1 MSILGRI
8 GKIANGFT
16 NLGTEIGEL
25 VWDTV
30 RSPFTEDEYDGVAG
44 TIVGITQDNLISGV
58 LASAVGEGSPLEAT
72 VGAIPEKYRT
82 PVRTFS
88 NEVLGAVDA
97 WQDDWI
103 ERPLAAA
110 AVGYSVATQSG
121 LRGWVDSETW
131 GTAWNIASEG
141 LPEGEY
147 DLSQVPPDQ
156 QELFTKQLSL
166 GRAVAF
172 AVLGTDVLNPNA
184 AVEAAQSGT
193 FNLISGAVDF
203 GETIFLDPLLAA
215 GKPLQ
220 AIRAGRL
227 TVGKSTDVN
236 QMLRRNRRG
245 DLSPTRSLTG
255 VRRRTDGAGEKTWG
269 YTNKLTQSEINNF
282 TTKRANQVVQ
292 SDGWINVNN
301 AIDELPAFR
310 QLNDGASRTSRETQ
324 ELHNQLGA
332 QIRELVGDNRIT
344 AVTAMALAQARN
356 QTMRTNHYRYMMGDQ
371 SAYTEAANAA
381 VAQARRLAE
390 GNVSGKVSSGKNLND
405 INDLDGQIAEKRKS
419 VSAAISKY
427 KTRAVEAARQAELGD
442 AAGPVIDV
450 DLGPGIDNL
459 FDAEELNDL
468 TELDRLLR
476 TRKDKVEE
484 LRDYVQ
490 GDEDWDF
497 GFVYDLK
504 TRFDDAQVD
513 NFAASNLTGANDE
526 LAKFFSRNAV
536 DDGDLLNAGIDR
548 WLLDSID
555 YEDVRETLF
564 QKLGEAT
571 LKNVDDATELGV
583 ERLMRGKADLQRQIY
598 APLAVRANNSFS
610 GVAGTVINT
619 SAKAIR
625 GRRIVQVWSENTAQR
640 FFQADDLS
648 QASNQFERMLRDA
661 TRVMYKGRR
670 LMETEEMDRYMGD
683 WINLPD
689 ADQRLRMFQALTETL
704 NERLAKRVYPDSPNA
719 EKALLDGLN
728 EQLNGAN
735 VYLGQAKPSGGL
747 FGVDPKTSQISWR
760 DENGSLQRFGVPLT
774 TQQLAAARMVPR
786 YDLIKDAL
794 AKIEK
799 QSDNRSILKNY
810 IGEEGWINPRKV
822 PETAS
827 LVADNLMKVWRP
839 AVLLRPAW
847 PLRVVGDEALRAASV
862 VGAFNQLRGMRAG
875 MSDMRVEFLRRRGID
890 IEEVAVSR
898 MRRELREEGVTDL
911 ADDADVYF
919 AYRNRF
925 SDDAIDK
932 LYKDEIYEAW
942 GKRRHTGLAAR
953 SMAGFLLFGP
963 LGAVGGGLTG
973 VMGQSKTARRLA
985 QRQIG
990 EAFAQDLKSR
1000 ADDLLEQAVRE
1011 GVSPERVAELRHT
1024 ASLLM
1029 ARETHIKKMLKKYE
1043 LDKDSVEGQILTVA
1057 DAAGARLEQA
1067 GRAPTMI
1074 AGTLVRH
1081 ALGDE
1086 TVSRETMNQRISADR
1101 TTSRLIEGA
1110 STREL
1115 GRNFEGPEWQVY
1127 TSQSDG
1133 FVDAW
1138 NRTTNRQWKAR
1149 GNADS
1154 PSNQYLREV
1163 WSTAFDSESAYKA
1176 NLVRFM
1182 NTPKGRQVLDALGVD
1197 KNHVDNFVDAVAA
1210 SANDIMPQFING
1222 RRIDYFD
1229 GYRDRLSSVDSDDI
1243 EWREVEKTR
1252 RRITDTASGRDELT
1266 EIDTASGMNMTRGP
1280 VEGIT
1285 PYWEGGK
1292 NLQNLTNEAFKIFA
1306 TLPTDN
1312 LSRLPYF
1319 RASYDQ
1325 EVARR
1330 LGAYVDPETGTY
1342 RISGDALQDVVDKI
1356 EMAAREKALAD
1367 VRYLLYDLTEST
1379 RMQESL
1385 SNMMPFLGAWQEV
1398 ISRWIGITKENPAYV
1413 ARVLDN
1419 FNSIPVT
1426 EDDEGNRWM
1435 ILRMPTLGGATGT
1448 LLKPFVG
1455 KQLSFSQ
1462 DAMSMLSSGGPGF
1475 GPLVTMPITEIAVQE
1490 PTLEE
1495 TLEFMWPYGLP
1506 QGDSQFSRVI
1516 TQITPAWVRRAKGA
1530 ATGSD
1535 EQERIVLSIMRDAL
1549 VLARQTESTD
1559 PQYET
1564 QYQEILS
1571 DPLKMNEFMGDLRS
1585 NARHLLAARAFASMV
1600 LPTSMK
1606 VDSPYQMY
1614 LDNYR
1619 KLREEDPI
1627 NADDRFIENYGPEF
1641 FGIVQ
1646 RTTKTNNGVSPT
1658 IESWKTFQEYQP
1670 LIEAYPEIGGLVTGN
1685 IGSTTVQRFNEAVYR
1700 RQQSSTVAPGSEDRQ
1715 RERVPLEDFLEGP
1728 DVKEG
1733 WEFYRNLVDIRDGEL
1748 TARKQSGG
1756 SGSINSRQNQD
1767 VRQVYDFELERLR
1780 FSHPAWWRAFNV
1792 QDKLKDQRK
1801 FEALREVAQ
1810 DTRLVQR
1817 EDVEVLVDYL
1827 DDRETIIDELKAR
1840 EAAGGSSQLSATA
1853 NQDVAELWDYMRMQ
1867 YRSILVFT
1875 EIFDRFLNRDE
1886 VDDSTWSKA

>member
-1 MSILGRI
+1 MGILSRI
-8 GKIANGFT
+8 GKIASGFT
-16 NLGTEIGEL
+16 NFASETVELG
-25 VWDTV
+25 WDTI
-30 RSPFTEDEYDGVAG
+30 RSPFTEDEYEGIAG

-72 VGAIPEKYRT
+72 VGAIPEKYRK

-141 LPEGEY
+141 LPDGEY

-172 AVLGTDVLNPNA
+172 AVLGTDVLNPDA
-184 AVEAAQSGT
+184 AIEAAQSGT

-203 GETIFLDPLLAA
+203 GETIFLDPLLIA

-220 AIRAGRL
+220 AARAGRL
-227 TVGKSTDVN
+227 TVGTSTDVN
-236 QMLRRNRRG
+236 QMLRRSRRG

-255 VRRRTDGAGEKTWG
+255 IRRRTDAAGEKKWG
-269 YTNKLTQSEINNF
+269 YTNKLTQAEINNF
-282 TTKRANQVVQ
+282 TTQRAKQVVE
-292 SDGWINVNN
+292 SDGWANVNN

-310 QLNDGASRTSRETQ
+310 QLNDGASRTARETQ

-332 QIRELVGDNRIT
+332 QIRDLIGENRIN

-371 SAYTEAANAA
+371 SAYTEAAAA
-381 VAQARRLAE
+381 AQRQAERLSRHSAME
-390 GNVSGKVSSGKNLND
+390 GGKVVGYGGSRLD
-405 INDLDGQIAEKRKS
+405 EINDLDGQIVEKRKR
-419 VSAAISKY
+419 VTEALTKY
-427 KTRAVEAARQAELGD
+427 KTRAAEAARQAELGD
-442 AAGPVIDV
+442 ASGPVELDFDI
-450 DLGPGIDNL
+450 GADNL
-459 FDAEELNDL
+459 FNAEELNDL

-476 TRKDKVEE
+476 TRKDKVDE

-504 TRFDDAQVD
+504 TRFDDAQID

-526 LAKFFSRNAV
+526 LAKFFGRNAV
-536 DDGDLLNAGIDR
+536 DDVDLLNAGIDR

-555 YEDVRETLF
+555 YEDARETLL
-564 QKLGEAT
+564 QKLGPESVT
-571 LKNVDDATELGV
+571 VRESTELGV
-583 ERLMRGKADLQRQIY
+583 ERLMRSKAALDRQIY
-598 APLAVRANNSFS
+598 APLAVRASNSLS

-625 GRRIVQVWSENTAQR
+625 GRRIVQMWSENTAQR
-640 FFQADDLS
+640 FFQADDIS
-648 QASNQFERMLRDA
+648 QSTNQFERMLRDA
-661 TRVMYKGRR
+661 TRVVYKGRR

-689 ADQRLRMFQALTETL
+689 ANQRLRMFQALTETL

-719 EKALLDGLN
+719 EKALLNGLN

-735 VYLGQAKPSGGL
+735 VYLGQAKPAGGL

-760 DENGSLQRFGVPLT
+760 DDNGSLQRFGVPLT
-774 TQQLAAARMVPR
+774 TQQLAAARIVPR

-794 AKIEK
+794 QKIEK
-799 QSDNRSILKNY
+799 QSDRRSVLKNY
-810 IGEEGWINPRKV
+810 IGEDGWINPRKV
-822 PETAS
+822 PETAG
-827 LVADNLMKVWRP
+827 LVADSLMKVWRP

-898 MRRELREEGVTDL
+898 MRRELREEGITDL
-911 ADDADVYF
+911 GDDADVYF
-919 AYRNRF
+919 AYRDRF

-932 LYKDEIYEAW
+932 LYKDEIYKAW

-1000 ADDLLEQAVRE
+1000 ADDLLEQALKE

-1029 ARETHIKKMLKKYE
+1029 ARETHVKKMLKKYE
-1043 LDKDSVEGQILTVA
+1043 LDKDSLEGEILTVA

-1081 ALGDE
+1081 ALGEE

-1110 STREL
+1110 STREI

-1149 GNADS
+1149 GDADS

-1163 WSTAFDSESAYKA
+1163 WSTAFDNESAYKA

-1182 NTPKGRQVLDALGVD
+1182 NTPKGRQVLEALGVD
-1197 KNHVDNFVDAVAA
+1197 KDHIDNFVDAVAA

-1229 GYRDRLSSVDSDDI
+1229 DYRDRLGSVDSDDL
-1243 EWREVEKTR
+1243 EWREIEKTR
-1252 RRITDTASGRDELT
+1252 RQISKNSKDELT

-1312 LSRLPYF
+1312 LSRLPFF

-1342 RISGDALQDVVDKI
+1342 RLSGDALQEIVDKI

-1435 ILRMPTLGGATGT
+1435 VLRMPTLGGATGP
-1448 LLKPFVG
+1448 LLRPFVG
-1455 KQLSFSQ
+1455 RQLTFSQ

-1475 GPLVTMPITEIAVQE
+1475 GPLVTIPITEIAVQE

-1506 QGDSQFSRVI
+1506 QGDNQFSRVVG
-1516 TQITPAWVRRAKGA
+1516 QLSPAWVKRAKGA
-1530 ATGSD
+1530 VAGSD

-1549 VLARQTESTD
+1549 VLARQTESID

-1564 QYQEILS
+1564 RYQEILS
-1571 DPLKMNEFMGDLRS
+1571 DPLKMNAFMGEVRS

-1606 VDSPYQMY
+1606 VDSPYQTY

-1627 NADDRFIENYGPEF
+1627 NADDRFIENWGAEF

-1670 LIEAYPEIGGLVTGN
+1670 LIEAYPEIGGLVTAN
-1685 IGSTTVQRFNEAVYR
+1685 IGSTTAQRFNEAVYR
-1700 RQQSSTVAPGSEDRQ
+1700 KQQSSPVAPGSEDRQ

-1728 DVKEG
+1728 DIKEG
-1733 WEFYRNLVDIRDGEL
+1733 WELYRNLVDIRDAEL

-1756 SGSINSRQNQD
+1756 SGSINSRQNRD
-1767 VRQVYDFELERLR
+1767 VRQVYDFEMERLR

-1801 FEALREVAQ
+1801 FQALREVAN
-1810 DTRLVQR
+1810 DERLSQR

-1827 DDRETIIDELKAR
+1827 DDRETIINELKAR

-1853 NQDVAELWDYMRMQ
+1853 NQDVAELWDYMRME

-1875 EIFDRFLNRDE
+1875 DIFDRYLNRDE